1 LTRPLRLGNAGSR
14 PHRRRTAAVFF
25 AALLAVPANVPA
37 TAQEAAPTFQAAV
50 ALVRVT
56 VTVRDK
62 SGALVRGL
70 KREDFSIT
78 EDDKPQSIEAFEFE
92 DLPVEHAPEPEEP
105 APAPPVLRPAPGTAA
120 PTPAA
125 APSAPTAE
133 PSGLGGRRLVVLLF
147 DSNGMEP
154 DELERAVSSART
166 YVAGRMTASDLVAVA
181 AIGSGLQ
188 VVQDFTADR
197 ALIRRALDRVSGTT
211 DAPDTAT
218 DLSSDAASD
227 ADAFAPDTS
236 ELDLFNI
243 DRRLRAIEDLS
254 KALAPVVQKK
264 SVVYFSSGMSGVGAD
279 NQVELRA
286 AIDRAVKANLSVY
299 PVDARGLQA
308 MVPGGEARQA
318 SASGSDV
325 FSGHALTQRF
335 DQQLASQ
342 DTLASLATDTGGR
355 AFFDVND
362 LGGVYERVVQ
372 DSSAYYVLG
381 YASTNQAKDG
391 KFRRVKIKLARPDLR
406 VEHRSGYYADRDF
419 RHAGREDR
427 ERQLQDQLL
436 TDLSATDFPVWV
448 QAAHFRTTESR
459 FYVPLSIAVPGSALP
474 LARSGTE
481 VRTSLDLVGIVRDE
495 ANRAVARIRDTLNV
509 SGAEVRRKSVQYR
522 TGFALPPGK
531 FRLKVVVRENEGGA
545 FGSFET
551 DIAVPDLR
559 RSPVKVSSVV
569 FGTQLGPAVHADPPS
584 PLAKDGTELVPSV
597 THVVSTAQPLY
608 FYFEV
613 YDPARSPE
621 GDVRVLTNLAFFR
634 GNVRRYE
641 TPVVEV
647 KRLAASDR
655 HAAVL
660 ELAVPAASLK
670 PGLYTCQVN
679 VIDDVAGAFTFPRLA
694 LLVRQ

>member
-1 LTRPLRLGNAGSR
+1 M
-14 PHRRRTAAVFF
+14 
-25 AALLAVPANVPA
+25 LLATPAVPPA
-37 TAQEAAPTFQAAV
+37 GAQEPVPSFQAAV
-50 ALVRVT
+50 GLVRIT
-56 VTVRDK
+56 VVVRDK

-70 KREDFSIT
+70 KREDFQVF
-78 EDDKPQSIEAFEFE
+78 EDDKPQAIEAFEFE
-92 DLPVEHAPEPEEP
+92 DLPVERAPEPEAPAPVAPVLKPGPATP
-105 APAPPVLRPAPGTAA
+105 APAPAEAP
-120 PTPAA
+120 PP
-125 APSAPTAE
+125 
-133 PSGLGGRRLVVLLF
+133 GLGGRRLVVLLF

-154 DELERAVSSART
+154 EQLERAVTSART
-166 YVAGRMTASDLVAVA
+166 YVESRMTSSDVVAVA
-181 AIGSGLQ
+181 SIGSGLQ
-188 VVQDFTADR
+188 VVQDFTGDR
-197 ALIRRALDRVSGTT
+197 AVLRRALDRVGGTADAADAIT
-211 DAPDTAT
+211 DA
-218 DLSSDAASD
+218 SSDVASD
-227 ADAFAPDTS
+227 PDAFAPDTG

-264 SVVYFSSGMSGVGAD
+264 SVIYFSSGMSGMGAD

-299 PVDARGLQA
+299 PVDARGLEA
-308 MVPGGEARQA
+308 VVPGGDARQA
-318 SASGSDV
+318 SASSSDV
-325 FSGHALTQRF
+325 FSGRALTRQL
-335 DQQLASQ
+335 DQQTTSQ
-342 DTLASLATDTGGR
+342 DTLASLASDTGGR

-362 LGGVYERVVQ
+362 FGGVYERVVQ

-381 YASTNQAKDG
+381 YASTNPARDG
-391 KFRRVKIKLARPDLR
+391 RFRRLKIRVDRPDLR

-427 ERQLQDQLL
+427 EHQLEDQLL
-436 TDLSATDFPVWV
+436 SDLSATDFPVWV
-448 QAAHFRTTESR
+448 QSGHFRTGESR

-474 LARSGTE
+474 LARAGTE
-481 VRTSLDLVGIVRDE
+481 ERTSLDIVGIVRDE
-495 ANRAVARIRDTLNV
+495 AKRAVARIRDTLSV
-509 SGAEVRRKSVQYR
+509 SGTDVRRKSVQYR

-551 DIAVPDLR
+551 EIAVPDLR
-559 RSPVKVSSVV
+559 HSPVKVSSVV
-569 FGTQLGPAVHADPPS
+569 FGTQLGPEVRVEPPS

-608 FYFEV
+608 FYYEV
-613 YDPARSPE
+613 YDPGRRPE

-641 TPVVEV
+641 TPLVEV
-647 KRLAASDR
+647 KKLTAPGRG
-655 HAAVL
+655 AAVL
-660 ELAVPAASLK
+660 QLAVPPGSLK

-679 VIDDVAGAFTFPRLA
+679 VIDDVAGAFAFPRLA

>member
-1 LTRPLRLGNAGSR
+1 MTR
-14 PHRRRTAAVFF
+14 
-25 AALLAVPANVPA
+25 AALLAALLALPAVLPA
-37 TAQEAAPTFQAAV
+37 GAQEPVPSFQASV
-50 ALVRVT
+50 GLVRVT
-56 VTVRDK
+56 VAVRDK

-78 EDDKPQSIEAFEFE
+78 EDDKPQTIEAFDFE
-92 DLPVEHAPEPEEP
+92 DLPIEHAPEPEAP
-105 APAPPVLRPAPGTAA
+105 APAPPVLKPAPGPAA
-120 PTPAA
+120 PPPPAATAA
-125 APSAPTAE
+125 APA
-133 PSGLGGRRLVVLLF
+133 GLGGRRLVVLLF

-154 DELERAVSSART
+154 EQLGRAVASART
-166 YVAGRMTASDLVAVA
+166 YVDSRMTASDVVAVA
-181 AIGSGLQ
+181 AIGPGLQ

-197 ALIRRALDRVSGTT
+197 AVLRRALDRVGGTA
-211 DAPDTAT
+211 DAADSTA
-218 DLSSDAASD
+218 DLSSDVASD

-243 DRRLRAIEDLS
+243 DRRLRAIEDLA

-264 SVVYFSSGMSGVGAD
+264 SVVYFSSGVSGMGAD

-286 AIDRAVKANLSVY
+286 AIDRAVKANLAIY
-299 PVDARGLQA
+299 PVDARGLEA
-308 MVPGGEARQA
+308 VVPGGDARQA
-318 SASGSDV
+318 SAGGTDV
-325 FSGHALTQRF
+325 FSGRALARQL
-335 DQQLASQ
+335 DQQLTSQ
-342 DTLASLATDTGGR
+342 DTLASLAADTGGR
-355 AFFDVND
+355 TFFDTND
-362 LGGVYERVVQ
+362 LSGVYERVVQ

-381 YASTNQAKDG
+381 YVSTNPARDG
-391 KFRRVKIKLARPDLR
+391 RFRRVKIRVARPDLK

-436 TDLSATDFPVWV
+436 SDLSATDFPVWV
-448 QAAHFRTTESR
+448 QSAHFRTGESR

-481 VRTSLDLVGIVRDE
+481 ERTSLDLVGVVRDE

-509 SGAEVRRKSVQYR
+509 SGADVRRKSVQYR
-522 TGFALPPGK
+522 TGFVLPPGK

-559 RSPVKVSSVV
+559 RSPVKLSSVV
-569 FGTQLGPAVHADPPS
+569 FGTQVGPAVHVDPPS
-584 PLAKDGTELVPSV
+584 PVAKEGTELVPSV
-597 THVVSTAQPLY
+597 THVVSTTQPLY

-613 YDPARSPE
+613 YDPARDPS
-621 GDVRVLTNLAFFR
+621 GDVRLLTNLAFFR

-647 KRLAASDR
+647 KRLAAPAR

-679 VIDDVAGAFTFPRLA
+679 VIDDVAGSFAFPRLA

>member
-1 LTRPLRLGNAGSR
+1 LTR
-14 PHRRRTAAVFF
+14 
-25 AALLAVPANVPA
+25 AALLAALLALPAVLPA
-37 TAQEAAPTFQAAV
+37 GAQEPVPSFQASV
-50 ALVRVT
+50 GLVRVT
-56 VTVRDK
+56 VAVRDK

-78 EDDKPQSIEAFEFE
+78 EDDKPQTIEAFDFE
-92 DLPVEHAPEPEEP
+92 DLPIEHAPEPEAP
-105 APAPPVLRPAPGTAA
+105 APAPPVLKPAPGPAA
-120 PTPAA
+120 PPPPAATAA
-125 APSAPTAE
+125 APA
-133 PSGLGGRRLVVLLF
+133 GLGGRRLVVLLF

-154 DELERAVSSART
+154 EQLGRAVASART
-166 YVAGRMTASDLVAVA
+166 YVDSRMTASDVVAVA
-181 AIGSGLQ
+181 AIGPGLQ

-197 ALIRRALDRVSGTT
+197 AVLRRALDRVGGTA
-211 DAPDTAT
+211 DAADSTA
-218 DLSSDAASD
+218 DLSSDVASD

-243 DRRLRAIEDLS
+243 DRRLRAIEDLA

-264 SVVYFSSGMSGVGAD
+264 SVVYFSSGVSGMGAD

-286 AIDRAVKANLSVY
+286 AIDRAVKANLAIY
-299 PVDARGLQA
+299 PVDARGLEA
-308 MVPGGEARQA
+308 VVPGGDARQA
-318 SASGSDV
+318 SAGGTDV
-325 FSGHALTQRF
+325 FSGRALARQL
-335 DQQLASQ
+335 DQQLTSQ
-342 DTLASLATDTGGR
+342 DTLASLAADTGGR
-355 AFFDVND
+355 TFFDTND
-362 LGGVYERVVQ
+362 LSGVYERVVQ

-381 YASTNQAKDG
+381 YVSTNPARDG
-391 KFRRVKIKLARPDLR
+391 RFRRVKIRVARPDLK

-436 TDLSATDFPVWV
+436 SDLSATDFPVWV
-448 QAAHFRTTESR
+448 QSAHFRTGESR

-481 VRTSLDLVGIVRDE
+481 ERTSLDLVGVVRDE

-509 SGAEVRRKSVQYR
+509 SGADVRRKSVQYR
-522 TGFALPPGK
+522 TGFVLPPGK

-559 RSPVKVSSVV
+559 RSPVKLSSVV
-569 FGTQLGPAVHADPPS
+569 FGTQVGPAVHVDPPS
-584 PLAKDGTELVPSV
+584 PVAKEGTELVPSV
-597 THVVSTAQPLY
+597 THVVSTTQPLY

-613 YDPARSPE
+613 YDPARDPA
-621 GDVRVLTNLAFFR
+621 GDVRILTNLAFFR
-634 GNVRRYE
+634 GNVRRYA

-647 KRLAASDR
+647 KRLAAPAR

-679 VIDDVAGAFTFPRLA
+679 VIDDVAGSFAFPRLA